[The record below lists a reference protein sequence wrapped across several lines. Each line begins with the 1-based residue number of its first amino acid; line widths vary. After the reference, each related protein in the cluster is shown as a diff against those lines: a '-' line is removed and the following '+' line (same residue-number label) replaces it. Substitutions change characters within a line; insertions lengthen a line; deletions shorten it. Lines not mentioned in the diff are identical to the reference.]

1 MSINKFSISNSLNK
15 DKIFLLNKNEIEKRL
30 DPQFYKKEFKD
41 NLAKIVKSPY
51 KRLGDIVKFSNE
63 TWNQT
68 KYFASTFPYIEIS
81 EIDTVSG
88 EILNIHEV
96 EKDKAPSRA
105 KMIVR
110 ENDIL
115 ISTTRPNRGAISLIK
130 KENDFSI
137 ASNGFSVIREILDP
151 KIHRGFLFSI
161 LRQQFLLMQ
170 FEQRSSG
177 GNYPAITQEEL
188 SNTIIPIPNE
198 KIQNKVTSIFENYL
212 IRKKQN
218 DTEAEK
224 LLASIDDYLLHEL
237 GITLPPPPD
246 NSLKK
251 RLFFSTIKSISGV
264 RFDPYFHQKYFEEVA
279 CSIRKAKFAVS
290 SLKNQLSFI
299 ESGVRPQGGVSNYD
313 EGILSFGGEHVNN
326 FCEVEVKTPKYI
338 PNEFHKIFSKTETK
352 LNDILIVK
360 DGATTGKVGII
371 NKQEYIGHNINE
383 HVFLLRP
390 TNSVDAIY
398 LVNYLNSSFFQT
410 LLKKIITGATVTGI
424 TKNAVK
430 AMPFIVPPRSKQIE
444 IAEHITEIRKKAK
457 KLKEKTK
464 AEMEKAGKEIERIL
478 FS

>member
-68 KYFASTFPYIEIS
+68 NYFASTFPYIEIS

-137 ASNGFSVIREILDP
+137 ASTGFSVIREILDP
-151 KIHRGFLFSI
+151 KIHREFLFSI
-161 LRQQFLLMQ
+161 LRQKFLLMQ

-198 KIQNKVTSIFENYL
+198 KIQNKVASIFENCF
-212 IRKKQN
+212 IKKKQN

-224 LLASIDDYLLHEL
+224 LLASIDDYLLKEL
-237 GITLPPPPD
+237 GITLPPVQE
-246 NSLKK
+246 NSLKNRIFK
-251 RLFFSTIKSISGV
+251 TTLKETSGGRL
-264 RFDPYFHQKYFEEVA
+264 DPFYHQNNFNTNIEAILKGKYPV
-279 CSIRKAKFAVS
+279 K
-290 SLKNQLSFI
+290 QLSDVVKDKLVKGKLPTLQEKDGNNLVVQI
-299 ESGVRPQGGVSNYD
+299 N
-313 EGILSFGGEHVNN
+313 GITLDGDIKL
-326 FCEVEVKTPKYI
+326 CELLTAKD
-338 PNEFHKIFSKTETK
+338 IFKEEQILEK
-352 LNDILIVK
+352 GDILV
-360 DGATTGKVGII
+360 V
-371 NKQEYIGHNINE
+371 
-383 HVFLLRP
+383 
-390 TNSVDAIY
+390 
-398 LVNYLNSSFFQT
+398 
-410 LLKKIITGATVTGI
+410 ITGATIGKISYWDYEGKYFLGGDIVKFQTNQLAHSLYVYNLLRSTPIQIEIKRKITGATNGHLSPDELKYLPI
-424 TKNAVK
+424 
-430 AMPFIVPPRSKQIE
+430 PLPPTSKQIE
-444 IAEHITEIRKKAK
+444 IAEHITEIRNKAK
-457 KLKEKTK
+457 KLKEETK
-464 AEMEKAGKEIERIL
+464 AEMEKAGKQIERIL